1 MTVNF
6 EIPTNVSWIKAN
18 VNASGYYRVNYEPAI
33 WSSLTRLMTS
43 GAGLTVFSPAD
54 RAQLLDD
61 AFSLAWAGVLNVTVP
76 LTLSQYL
83 VNETEYLPWSTA
95 LTHLRKLDT
104 LLSIRTARRSLH
116 CFVRNLVTPLYS
128 VLGWTAKTTHIQRYI
143 INQMCTI
150 EIKHLLTVICIQK
163 QFTSERSVGSC
174 RLFWSFKCSE

>member
-1 MTVNF
+1 
-6 EIPTNVSWIKAN
+6 
-18 VNASGYYRVNYEPAI
+18 
-33 WSSLTRLMTS
+33 MTS

-143 INQMCTI
+143 I
-150 EIKHLLTVICIQK
+150 LLCKSCKAFVNFFLFFTG
-163 QFTSERSVGSC
+163 QFTAKRSAGGC
-174 RLFWSFKCSE
+174 RLFRSFKRCE

>member
-1 MTVNF
+1 MNF

-33 WSSLTRLMTS
+33 WTSLIRLMNS
-43 GAGLTVFSPAD
+43 GGHSIFSPAD

-61 AFSLAWAGVLNVTVP
+61 AYSLAWAGVVNVTVP
-76 LTLSQYL
+76 LSLSQYL

-95 LTHLRKLDT
+95 LTHLRKLDS

-128 VLGWTAKTTHIQRYI
+128 MLGWTTKTTHTQR
-143 INQMCTI
+143 
-150 EIKHLLTVICIQK
+150 
-163 QFTSERSVGSC
+163 
-174 RLFWSFKCSE
+174 